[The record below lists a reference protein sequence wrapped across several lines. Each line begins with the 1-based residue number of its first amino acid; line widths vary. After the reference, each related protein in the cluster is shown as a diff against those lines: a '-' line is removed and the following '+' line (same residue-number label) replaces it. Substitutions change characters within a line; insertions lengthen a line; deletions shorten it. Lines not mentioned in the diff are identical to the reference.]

1 MLPGTGDWV
10 ASEVNKALEE
20 LKNKNSGICMA
31 HISAFYYLLNKELDF
46 YPEVVKH
53 VKELARWDR
62 MEHIACGEYDMY
74 GETAIFLDDDIEK
87 NTKRLKE
94 EFKEDYTV
102 DIRFLLIKY
111 LKDLKDLENFM
122 KTILLREDTKWEE
135 WIYIDLYFKDGTIF
149 MLKDEKDPE
158 LTLHVDLNFDI
169 DNSKLMFRKRTF
181 LVSTDAINKAL
192 KEDIFSEYLYRILKI
207 AKDVEGVIKKT
218 HKSFGGATINLIVR
232 SSGDVFVEN
241 VWDIA
246 PMETT
251 EKLLERIEEI
261 VRNNRLSLSDLLRE
275 KAVEHMQGL
284 TL

>member
-1 MLPGTGDWV
+1 MLPGDWV
-10 ASEVNKALEE
+10 ASELNKALEK

-31 HISAFYYLLNKELDF
+31 HLSAFYYLLNKELDF

-62 MEHIACGEYDMY
+62 MGHIAYADYDIHGEN
-74 GETAIFLDDDIEK
+74 AIFLDDDIEK
-87 NTKRLKE
+87 NMERLKE
-94 EFKEDYTV
+94 ECKEV

-111 LKDLKDLENFM
+111 LKDLKDIENFM

-135 WIYIDLYFKDGTIF
+135 RIYMDLYFKDGTIF

-192 KEDIFSEYLYRILKI
+192 KEDIFSEYLYRILKT

-241 VWDIA
+241 VWDTA

-251 EKLLERIEEI
+251 EKLLERVEKI